1 MFWFEEDIKKH
12 VFDELE
18 DQVQKH
24 EDWQSVPKAERI
36 ELYLLLVDRAELKAW
51 INEFDTFDIFWNYY
65 LEGLNTVQ
73 HQLGAFSKIK
83 DDFIKDLEKT
93 FFNDF
98 DEVFQKRRIANG
110 YMSWIEDE
118 KQWVDIS

>member
-1 MFWFEEDIKKH
+1 
-12 VFDELE
+12 
-18 DQVQKH
+18 
-24 EDWQSVPKAERI
+24 
-36 ELYLLLVDRAELKAW
+36 
-51 INEFDTFDIFWNYY
+51 
-65 LEGLNTVQ
+65 
-73 HQLGAFSKIK
+73 
-83 DDFIKDLEKT
+83 KDLEKT